1 MAVKDKETLKMIIL
15 TELPEDRPVKL
26 VDLALKVRQRPQVL
40 LSVLQSL
47 VSNRLLKV
55 AKLHTDEAG
64 PTIWLARNEVP
75 EAALGN
81 AGEGDWSYSPQLV
94 AVRQK
99 QLAAILGD
107 DARGRILRLLS
118 DGQPRNST
126 QIKLALGDEELPALG
141 NIEQLVELPEGD
153 FTLRTSAAGRAEM
166 ERRRQEQKLL
176 EEKHSQ
182 QERILRELF
191 KSGQALS
198 KEAMEQAL
206 GGPILPKVKYPVL
219 RLTNGEYAQADSPA
233 AWQDV
238 ATYLTRSGPLTME
251 DFIRKFR
258 IHSTLVANLRSDRE
272 VPPFVIL
279 PDGKITTAQTPEG
292 AGELAHRKAG
302 QGLKER
308 LTEIFS
314 QQPFFNIS
322 QVTENP
328 EQREVAVKLIN
339 ETGSF
344 RVNINGVGLWT
355 SPYPHE
361 PKKIAQELKRLTG
374 MHLETKDKQELP
386 PLTWLTSHSMT
397 IPEAA
402 YKLKLSE
409 EDVHNLCELEALAS
423 FRLAGGTR
431 LWRDE
436 VQDIKYR
443 PDLHKLVKKA
453 SKLTTVEAADLLN
466 TTPDRI
472 RRLVRE
478 GYLNSAGEVEKENGR
493 VGLLVRRG
501 DIQAIQEKF
510 QGIEHEWSLAAKQQR
525 REAALTTPVK
535 KEKPPAG
542 KKRPRRAVS
551 PPPASPGPVELDQ
564 FQQQA
569 VKAALAGQ
577 NVLVAA
583 PTGTGKTVIAER
595 LIEAVIERGKAAV
608 YTSPLKALSNQKFV
622 DFRNVFGNDMVGLVT
637 GDISINPY
645 APLLIMTTEIFR
657 NRCFSEPE
665 GLDDVACVVFDE
677 IHYLDDPERGTAWE
691 ESIIFAP
698 PHIKFLGLS
707 ATVPNIQEIANWM
720 GEVRGEAVEVV
731 VETNRAVPLAINW
744 LSSDGVI
751 MDEDEAREYIEEA
764 VRKRSEQRRAER
776 EAAKEAAREEGMN
789 REDRRWK
796 RRGGA
801 SRSRKSLDRY

>member
-1 MAVKDKETLKMIIL
+1 MAVKEKEHLKMIIL

-26 VDLALKVRQRPQVL
+26 VDLALKLRQRPQVL

-55 AKLHTDEAG
+55 ARLEGEAG
-64 PTIWLARNEVP
+64 ETVWLARNEVP
-75 EAALGN
+75 EAELAKTGD
-81 AGEGDWSYSPQLV
+81 GEWGYRPQLV

-107 DARGRILRLLS
+107 DARGRILRLLG
-118 DGQPRNST
+118 DGQPRNIT
-126 QIKLALGDEELPALG
+126 QIKLALGDEELPTLR
-141 NIEQLVELPEGD
+141 NMEQLIELPDGS
-153 FTLRTSAAGRAEM
+153 FTLRTSAAGKAEM
-166 ERRRQEQKLL
+166 ERRRQEYKLL
-176 EEKHSQ
+176 EEKQAH
-182 QERILRELF
+182 QERLLKELF
-191 KSGQALS
+191 KAGQAVS
-198 KEAMEQAL
+198 KEELEQAL

-219 RLTNGEYAQADSPA
+219 RLTSGHYAQADSAA
-233 AWQDV
+233 AWQD
-238 ATYLTRSGPLTME
+238 AADYLSRSGPITLD

-272 VPPFVIL
+272 VPPFIIL

-292 AGELAHRKAG
+292 AEELSQRKAG
-302 QGLKER
+302 QGIKDKLE
-308 LTEIFS
+308 LIFR
-314 QQPFFNIS
+314 QLPFFNIS
-322 QVTENP
+322 QVVENQ
-328 EQREVAVKLIN
+328 EQREIAVKMV
-339 ETGSF
+339 EAAGSF
-344 RVNINGVGLWT
+344 RIKINGVALWT
-355 SPYPHE
+355 SPYLHE

-374 MHLETKDKQELP
+374 MHLATEEGQVLP
-386 PLTWLTSHSMT
+386 PLTWLASHSMT
-397 IPEAA
+397 VAEAA
-402 YKLKLSE
+402 HKLKLSE
-409 EDVHNLCELEALAS
+409 EDIYNLCELEALTS

-431 LWRDE
+431 LWREE
-436 VQDIKYR
+436 VTDIKYR
-443 PDLHKLVKKA
+443 PDLHKLIKKA
-453 SKLTTVEAADLLN
+453 SKLTTGEAADLLN

-478 GYLNSAGEVEKENGR
+478 GYLNSVGEVEKENGR

-525 REAALTTPVK
+525 REAAQTAPVR

-542 KKRPRRAVS
+542 KKRPRRAVAP
-551 PPPASPGPVELDQ
+551 PPPAGPVELDQ

-569 VKAALAGQ
+569 VRAALAGQ

-595 LIEAVIERGKAAV
+595 LIQAVIERGKAAV

-665 GLDDVACVVFDE
+665 GLADVACVVFDE

-720 GEVRGEAVEVV
+720 GEVRGEMVEVV

-776 EAAKEAAREEGMN
+776 EAAKEAAREEGII

-801 SRSRKSLDRY
+801 RRSRKSLDRY